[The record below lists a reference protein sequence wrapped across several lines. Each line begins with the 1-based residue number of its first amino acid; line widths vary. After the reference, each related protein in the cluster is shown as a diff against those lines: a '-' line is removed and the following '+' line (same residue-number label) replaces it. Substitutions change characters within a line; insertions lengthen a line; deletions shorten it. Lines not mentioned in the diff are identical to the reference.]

1 MDNSYV
7 TCHLENHK
15 KNREIKFYPKQPH
28 LKPPSSYEGA
38 RLSTQTIAQNILPK
52 LIVCLNEAIIG
63 TLMCI

>member
-7 TCHLENHK
+7 TCHLQNHK

-38 RLSTQTIAQNILPK
+38 WLSTQIISQIIFPKHIL
-52 LIVCLNEAIIG
+52 CLNEAIIG